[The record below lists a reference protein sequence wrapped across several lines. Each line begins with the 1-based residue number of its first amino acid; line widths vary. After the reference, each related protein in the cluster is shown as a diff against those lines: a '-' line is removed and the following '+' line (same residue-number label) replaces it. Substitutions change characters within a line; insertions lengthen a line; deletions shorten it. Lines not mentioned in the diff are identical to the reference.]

1 MKTTQ
6 TGVGQRMRVRFPKL
20 NKNNSLADNDRWAI
34 EEGENVEE
42 CIVRKVILLN
52 LNEWAEITNNFL
64 TGNEIWENIGGCFSD
79 DPRLDG
85 VEADQLWSD
94 HKLMNI
100 FRDTAV
106 VNVVRVG
113 LEPDADK
120 AINGDEIREP
130 HFFVNTEGYN
140 YARYVGRAA

>member
-94 HKLMNI
+94 HK
-100 FRDTAV
+100 
-106 VNVVRVG
+106 
-113 LEPDADK
+113 
-120 AINGDEIREP
+120 
-130 HFFVNTEGYN
+130 
-140 YARYVGRAA
+140 